1 MTKNYLLVVL
11 INILLMGCGS
21 LAKEYDSN
29 TLQTSSNTFQATS
42 DTRLTPSSDNDED
55 YIPNAIEEYIGSDM
69 YNGDTNHNGI
79 LDGLETRGE
88 FGDNYFSKQWYIY
101 SSGSLTNG
109 SGVSSL
115 LGYNLNL
122 LPVYQKYMGYNGGN
136 NIVIQIVDT
145 GVYYLHE
152 DLYDNIDTER
162 SHNGL
167 KFGRITLPST
177 SQPHGTKVA
186 GVIAARGF
194 NGKGVRGIIPFG
206 KIAVSDWLMYS
217 SLEILEEVWLT
228 GYKANDIAISNNS
241 WGFEF
246 STQTIPEEYMQRA
259 SSQLR
264 EGKGRLFVFPAGNLR
279 NIKGS
284 ANLQYILNNRFAIT
298 VASVNYNNKHSSYS
312 SKGSNI
318 LIAAYSGEDIGT
330 TPTIATTTV
339 PQSSNNSSSNPTT
352 WHDDYERNYTFD
364 FSGTSAATPMVSASI
379 GLVLEACP
387 TLTWR
392 DVRHLLALTSK
403 QIDSTNSSWIK
414 NGAGLYHS
422 IDYGFGLI
430 NPAKMIEVCQT
441 HYDLLPAE
449 DSFQKTI
456 YPNTPIADNLSTTL
470 LTIDVLR
477 SLTIEWVELTIDS
490 DHRYASDLAI
500 YLVSP
505 SGTKTQLL
513 DQNTISSKASTLE
526 TTADW
531 MNGGFRLSS
540 AAFVDEISK
549 GEWQVEIVDKSMG
562 DSGTVNTLKLK
573 IYGH

>member
-1 MTKNYLLVVL
+1 MMKNYLLAVL
-11 INILLMGCGS
+11 IGTLLIGCGS
-21 LAKEYDSN
+21 LAKEYDSHAF
-29 TLQTSSNTFQATS
+29 QASSNT
-42 DTRLTPSSDNDED
+42 RLTSSSDSDED
-55 YIPNAIEEYIGSDM
+55 YIPNAIEEYIGSDI
-69 YNGDTNHNGI
+69 YEGDINRNGL
-79 LDGLETRGE
+79 LDGLETQGE
-88 FGDNYFSKQWYIY
+88 FGDKYFSKQWYIY
-101 SSGSLTNG
+101 STASLTNG

-122 LPVYQKYMGYNGGN
+122 LPLYQNYMGYNGGK
-136 NIVIQIVDT
+136 NIIIQVVDT

-152 DLYDNIDTER
+152 DLRDNIDTAR

-167 KFGRITLPST
+167 KFGHMTLPSA
-177 SQPHGTKVA
+177 SRPHGTKVA

-194 NGKGVRGIIPFG
+194 NGKGVRGIIPFA
-206 KIAVSDWLMYS
+206 KIAVSDWLLYS
-217 SLEILEEVWLT
+217 SFDVLEEVWLT
-228 GYKANDIAISNNS
+228 GYQANDIAISNNS

-246 STQTIPEEYMQRA
+246 STQTIPEEYMQKA

-264 EGKGRLFVFPAGNLR
+264 DGKGRLFVFPAGNLR
-279 NIKGS
+279 NIKGN
-284 ANLQYILNNRFAIT
+284 ANLQYILNNRFAIA
-298 VASVNYNNKHSSYS
+298 VASVNYNNKYSSYS

-318 LIAAYSGEDIGT
+318 LVAAYSGEDIGT

-339 PQSSNNSSSNPTT
+339 PQSSSNSSSNPTT

-364 FSGTSAATPMVSASI
+364 FSGTSAAAPMVSASI

-403 QIDSTNSSWIK
+403 QIDSTNGSWVK
-414 NGAGLYHS
+414 NGADLYHS

-430 NPAKMIEVCQT
+430 NPAKMVEVCQA

-449 DSFQKTI
+449 DSFQKII
-456 YPNTPIADNLSTTL
+456 YPNAPIADNLLATDFA
-470 LTIDVLR
+470 IDILR
-477 SLTIEWVELTIDS
+477 SLTIEWVELTVDS
-490 DHRYASDLAI
+490 DHCYASDLAI
-500 YLVSP
+500 YLISP

-513 DQNTISSKASTLE
+513 DQNTISNKASTLE

-540 AAFVDEISK
+540 AAFVDETSK
-549 GEWQVEIVDKSMG
+549 GEWRIEILDKSMG
-562 DSGTVNTLKLK
+562 DSGRVNTLKLK